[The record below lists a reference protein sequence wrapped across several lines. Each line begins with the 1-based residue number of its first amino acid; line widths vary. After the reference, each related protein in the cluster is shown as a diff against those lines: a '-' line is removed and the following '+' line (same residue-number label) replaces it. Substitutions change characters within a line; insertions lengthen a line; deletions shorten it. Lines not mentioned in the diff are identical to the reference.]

1 MDKIQLQATKR
12 KILGKKV
19 SVLRRQGITPVHL
32 FGHGIESVALQSDTT
47 KLQRALARAGKTGLI
62 SLKFDKEESPR
73 NVMVR
78 EVQTEPLT
86 GETLHVDF
94 YQVRMGEKVS
104 VKVPVVFVGEAPALK
119 SKDNMLVHE
128 LNALTVECL
137 PDKIPASVVL
147 DVSALTEAEQALRVK
162 DIKLDEDI
170 TVLNDPGVV
179 LARISVRR
187 AEKVE
192 EVVVA
197 EEAVVEAAEA
207 AEAAPSQEK
216 ESKE

>member
-1 MDKIQLQATKR
+1 MDKIELQATKR
-12 KILGKKV
+12 EILGKKV

-104 VKVPVVFVGEAPALK
+104 VEVPVVFVGEAPALK
-119 SKDNMLVHE
+119 SKDNMLVRE

-147 DVSALTEAEQALRVK
+147 DVSALTEAEQALRVR
-162 DIKLDEDI
+162 DIKLAEDI
-170 TVLNDPGVV
+170 TVLNDPDVV

-197 EEAVVEAAEA
+197 EAEAAAEA
-207 AEAAPSQEK
+207 AEAAPASEE